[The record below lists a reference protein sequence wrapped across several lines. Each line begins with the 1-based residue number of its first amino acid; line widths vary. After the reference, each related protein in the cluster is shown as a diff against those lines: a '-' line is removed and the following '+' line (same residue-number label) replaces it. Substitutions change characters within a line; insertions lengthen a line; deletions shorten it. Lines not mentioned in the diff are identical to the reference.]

1 MGFGKDAGN
10 NSGVPFYYYQG
21 ASIDQ
26 TKRNRKGATSIFT
39 HGHICYWTLL
49 AAAPAHILLIYVIGV
64 QNFIF

>member
-39 HGHICYWTLL
+39 HEHICYWTML
-49 AAAPAHILLIYVIGV
+49 AAAPAHI
-64 QNFIF
+64 FACKKH